1 MLVYK
6 IDFYS
11 LGFSSTTPN
20 LKKTTT
26 KRKHVALLHVLHSR
40 FFFFFVAFFTLSH
53 ESTSTTLRPNWPKKG
68 YIIHEIHVIFKNI
81 GLRNHRECC
90 SNVQFM

>member
-1 MLVYK
+1 MG
-6 IDFYS
+6 S
-11 LGFSSTTPN
+11 LGFSSTTPY
-20 LKKTTT
+20 LKRRQQLKETCCS
-26 KRKHVALLHVLHSR
+26 ASR
-40 FFFFFVAFFTLSH
+40 ITQSFFFSSFFTLSH
-53 ESTSTTLRPNWPKKG
+53 ESTTTTPTSNWPKKG